1 MATKRAGE
9 AAEGQPPA
17 KKPVGARG
25 AASGAPPLAQA
36 PVAAAPG
43 APPLAQAPVAAAPG
57 APPLAQAPV
66 PPLCTTQ
73 LLETESASL
82 QKDQL
87 AEWVR
92 AVKTYVDHAL
102 HSFLQERMSFT
113 LPPKCSTIPPLA
125 VNQAASGANL
135 SAFREGKHC
144 DNMMASFNRTT
155 KQYEAAGARGCS
167 SDLLDI
173 DDVTSLTSL
182 RLWRRGCRCLWRGGV
197 HGIAADEA
205 RRDWLDCIVD
215 RCVMYKAAGHKAGY
229 AQQLGGGEEFV
240 EKASKYFGG
249 TMMEARRLL
258 MSAGGDDDDEG
269 DDEDEDDEDEVP

>member
-1 MATKRAGE
+1 
-9 AAEGQPPA
+9 
-17 KKPVGARG
+17 
-25 AASGAPPLAQA
+25 
-36 PVAAAPG
+36 
-43 APPLAQAPVAAAPG
+43 
-57 APPLAQAPV
+57 
-66 PPLCTTQ
+66 
-73 LLETESASL
+73 
-82 QKDQL
+82 
-87 AEWVR
+87 
-92 AVKTYVDHAL
+92 
-102 HSFLQERMSFT
+102 MSFT
-113 LPPKCSTIPPLA
+113 VLPPMCSTIPPLA

-167 SDLLDI
+167 YDLLDI

-197 HGIAADEA
+197 HGIAADKA

-258 MSAGGDDDDEG
+258 MSAGGDDDD
-269 DDEDEDDEDEVP
+269 